1 MSFTSNSGLKDD
13 FIISKSRELKGV
25 NSHIFIKDL
34 LEKSIIDNY
43 YKTKEISE
51 PSQEPIKVSKNSE
64 PLQESKVNNEIKVTD
79 EISEPLHEIKNQEL
93 LQESKVINEIKVTDE
108 ISESI
113 QEPPNEIKNLELLQV
128 HEPIQVTHQFIKPA
142 EKRKHNKKK

>member
-79 EISEPLHEIKNQEL
+79 EISEPLHEIKN
-93 LQESKVINEIKVTDE
+93 
-108 ISESI
+108 
-113 QEPPNEIKNLELLQV
+113 LELLQV